1 MVYESRIWQGLMDRA
16 YSKWQKNRDWKYSQF
31 LLNLDS
37 VERKAVI
44 LGNFNSQVLNGG
56 FVQWVDNG
64 YASGGGRELLVILD
78 EMGDQRV
85 SQLVKSVLK
94 HVDLSLENRGWGG
107 EYWLRRGELEM
118 EELLEELNGLTDKYY
133 DFYKEFELEVE
144 EYLGKLKLEVVK
156 NFSIWS
162 AL

>member
-1 MVYESRIWQGLMDRA
+1 MINELRIWQGLMDRA
-16 YSKWQKNRDWKYSQF
+16 YDKWKQNRDWSYNQF

-37 VERKAVI
+37 IEKKAVI

-85 SQLVKSVLK
+85 SQLVKPVLE

-107 EYWLRRGELEM
+107 DYWLNNELEM

-133 DFYKEFELEVE
+133 DFYGEFELEVE

>member
-1 MVYESRIWQGLMDRA
+1 MVSELQTWQDLMDRA
-16 YSKWQKNRDWKYSQF
+16 YDKWKQNKDWKYSQF

-44 LGNFNSQVLNGG
+44 LGNFNYQVLNGG
-56 FVQWVDNG
+56 FVQWVENG

-85 SQLVKSVLK
+85 SQLVKPVLE
-94 HVDLSLENRGWGG
+94 HVDLSLENRGFMTN
-107 EYWLRRGELEM
+107 YWLELE
-118 EELLEELNGLTDKYY
+118 EEEFDEVLGEVDGLSDKYY

-144 EYLGKLKLEVVK
+144 EYLRKSG
-156 NFSIWS
+156 
-162 AL
+162 